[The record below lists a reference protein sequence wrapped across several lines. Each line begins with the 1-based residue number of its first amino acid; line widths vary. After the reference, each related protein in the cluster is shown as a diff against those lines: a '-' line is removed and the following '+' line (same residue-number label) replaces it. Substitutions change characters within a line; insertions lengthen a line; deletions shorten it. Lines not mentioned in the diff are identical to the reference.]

1 MLAARYRLADGLQLR
16 QEATIGLE
24 GWAVDR
30 QLLAMPQGL
39 RWVEEIDP
47 LILALVSG
55 CTGTLPLRD
64 QLSLLASAHEVPPD
78 DLEKALLPVI
88 DHLVERGMLI
98 PCEP

>member
-1 MLAARYRLADGLQLR
+1 MGED
-16 QEATIGLE
+16 

-30 QLLAMPQGL
+30 QLLAMPDGL

-55 CTGTLPLRD
+55 CTGAMAMRD
-64 QLSLLASAHEVPPD
+64 QLSLLASAHEVPAD
-78 DLEKALLPVI
+78 DLEKGLLPVI
-88 DHLVERGMLI
+88 DHFVERGILV